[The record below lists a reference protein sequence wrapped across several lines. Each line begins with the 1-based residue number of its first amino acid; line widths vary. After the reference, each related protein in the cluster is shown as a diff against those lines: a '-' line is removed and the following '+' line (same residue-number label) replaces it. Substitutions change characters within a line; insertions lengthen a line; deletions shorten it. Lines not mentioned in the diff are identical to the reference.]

1 MSYND
6 KAHNVAGICIENR
19 LDALL
24 RPILAINHGRN
35 APVIKSNDNGCVA
48 IVRRCI
54 QSLCTTHNTY
64 TICIT
69 VAVALL
75 LSACRPHP
83 RVPPDVIDKE
93 KLHDIAT
100 TAHGHHR
107 GGHCGCIG
115 RICLLYA
122 SSEKLRSE
130 PRSPTAWH
138 QASEMS
144 WRGDSAN
151 TVWKHLDTGIRAFD
165 GGLRPR
171 YRCFIVILNFPQ
183 AKGQDSSR
191 LLAWSLASLVQVQRT
206 CCAR

>member
-6 KAHNVAGICIENR
+6 KAHNVAEICIENR

-24 RPILAINHGRN
+24 RPILAINHDGRN
-35 APVIKSNDNGCVA
+35 APVIKSNDNCCVA
-48 IVRRCI
+48 IVRHCI
-54 QSLCTTHNTY
+54 QSLCTTHNTS

-83 RVPPDVIDKE
+83 RVPPDVIGRE

-115 RICLLYA
+115 HIRL
-122 SSEKLRSE
+122 
-130 PRSPTAWH
+130 
-138 QASEMS
+138 
-144 WRGDSAN
+144 
-151 TVWKHLDTGIRAFD
+151 LDTGIRAFD
-165 GGLRPR
+165 VGLRPR
-171 YRCFIVILNFPQ
+171 YGCFIVILNIPQ